1 MPAQRSLGLA
11 TTTSIVIGNM
21 VGSGVFLL
29 PASLAIY
36 GIYSLWGWGFST
48 VGALL
53 LAWVFSSLSRRL
65 SRAGGPYAYPR
76 EAFGDFAGFLIAWVY
91 WISILA
97 ANAAIAV
104 AFASYLTAYFPVLT
118 REPIYGGLAAI
129 AALWILTGLNIWG
142 VRAAGKMQLIT
153 VILKLAPLLV
163 LAVFGF
169 FYFDPKLLESGHA
182 AGSALSSVNAAA
194 AFTMFAFL
202 GLECATIPAAHVKNP
217 EKTIPRAT
225 LLGTVIAA
233 AFYIACTTVVMG
245 LIPSTTLAKSTAP
258 FAVAAA
264 LLWGS
269 WGGYLIAATA
279 LISCFGALNG
289 WILMQGQFPQ
299 AVANDNLFP
308 KFFARESRRGTPAIG
323 LVVSSVLGT
332 LLILMNY
339 SHGLVGMFN
348 IILLLDTFFV
358 LVPYMFC
365 AMAEIVLS
373 RAQNRS
379 LRAPVRNIVLACL
392 AFAFALWASAGTGE
406 DSLYWGT
413 LVILLGIPLYVWVK
427 HRQKHTG
434 TGPSPARLAD
444 SDSIP
449 GETADLGAVNFN
461 AVTSHQRPYAGGRP
475 GKNQVTRQ

>member
-1 MPAQRSLGLA
+1 MAQADPINPPPVSKVRTLGLA
-11 TTTSIVIGNM
+11 MATALVIGNM

-29 PASLAIY
+29 PASLAPY
-36 GIYSLWGWGFST
+36 GVYSLWGWGFST

-76 EAFGDFAGFLIAWVY
+76 EAFGDFAGFLIAWMY

-104 AFASYLTAYFPVLT
+104 AFASYLTAFFPVLT
-118 REPIYGGLAAI
+118 SEPIYGGLAAI
-129 AALWILTGLNIWG
+129 AVLWILTGVNIWG
-142 VRAAGKMQLIT
+142 VHTAGKVQLTT
-153 VILKLAPLLV
+153 VILKLAPLLA
-163 LAVFGF
+163 LAIFGF
-169 FYFDPKLLESGHA
+169 FYFDPKLIESGHA
-182 AGSALSSVNAAA
+182 VGSAASAINTTA

-202 GLECATIPAAHVKNP
+202 GLECATIPASHVKNP

-245 LIPSTTLAKSTAP
+245 LIPSATLAKSTAP
-258 FAVAAA
+258 FAVAAHM
-264 LLWGS
+264 LWGS

-299 AVANDNLFP
+299 AVAHDNMFP
-308 KFFARESRRGTPAIG
+308 KFFARESRRGTPVIG
-323 LVVSSVLGT
+323 LVVSSVLAT

-339 SHGLVGMFN
+339 THGLVGMFN

-365 AMAEIVLS
+365 AMAEIVLA
-373 RAQNRS
+373 RRHGRGTAGS
-379 LRAPVRNIVLACL
+379 LWRNVVLSCL
-392 AFAFALWASAGTGE
+392 AFAFALWASAGTGK
-406 DSLYWGT
+406 DSIYWGS
-413 LVILLGIPLYVWVK
+413 LLLLAGVPIYVWQTRR
-427 HRQKHTG
+427 HQ
-434 TGPSPARLAD
+434 
-444 SDSIP
+444 
-449 GETADLGAVNFN
+449 AV
-461 AVTSHQRPYAGGRP
+461 
-475 GKNQVTRQ
+475 

>member
-29 PASLAIY
+29 PASLAVY
-36 GIYSLWGWGFST
+36 GAYSLWGWGFST

-65 SRAGGPYAYPR
+65 TRAGGPYAYPR

-104 AFASYLTAYFPVLT
+104 AFASYLTAYFPVLAK
-118 REPIYGGLAAI
+118 EPIYGGIAAI
-129 AALWILTGLNIWG
+129 ITLWVLTGLNIWG

-169 FYFDPKLLESGHA
+169 FFFDPKLLESGHA
-182 AGSALSSVNAAA
+182 SGSALSAINTTA

-202 GLECATIPAAHVKNP
+202 GLECATVPATHVKNP

-225 LLGTVIAA
+225 LIGTIIAA

-245 LIPSTTLAKSTAP
+245 LIPSATLAKSTAP
-258 FAVAAA
+258 FAVAAN

-323 LVVSSVLGT
+323 LVVSSVLAT
-332 LLILMNY
+332 ILILMNY

-348 IILLLDTFFV
+348 IIVLLDTFFV

-373 RAQNRS
+373 RGQKRPGKS
-379 LRAPVRNIVLACL
+379 PLRNLVVACL
-392 AFAFALWASAGTGE
+392 AFAFALWAAAGTGK

-413 LVILLGIPLYVWVK
+413 LLLLVGIPIFVW
-427 HRQKHTG
+427 QKHHQKQLAAA
-434 TGPSPARLAD
+434 PAKSLE
-444 SDSIP
+444 SN
-449 GETADLGAVNFN
+449 LG
-461 AVTSHQRPYAGGRP
+461 
-475 GKNQVTRQ
+475 

>member
-1 MPAQRSLGLA
+1 
-11 TTTSIVIGNM
+11 
-21 VGSGVFLL
+21 
-29 PASLAIY
+29 
-36 GIYSLWGWGFST
+36 
-48 VGALL
+48 
-53 LAWVFSSLSRRL
+53 
-65 SRAGGPYAYPR
+65 
-76 EAFGDFAGFLIAWVY
+76 
-91 WISILA
+91 
-97 ANAAIAV
+97 
-104 AFASYLTAYFPVLT
+104 
-118 REPIYGGLAAI
+118 
-129 AALWILTGLNIWG
+129 
-142 VRAAGKMQLIT
+142 
-153 VILKLAPLLV
+153 V

-169 FYFDPKLLESGHA
+169 FFFDPKLLESGHVT
-182 AGSALSSVNAAA
+182 GSAVSAINTTA

-225 LLGTVIAA
+225 LLGTIIAA

-245 LIPSTTLAKSTAP
+245 LIPSATLAHSNAP
-258 FAVAAA
+258 FADAAK

-299 AVANDNLFP
+299 AVANDGLFP

-323 LVVSSVLGT
+323 LVVSSVLGS

-348 IILLLDTFFV
+348 IIVLLDTFFV

-373 RAQNRS
+373 RNQKHAIKS
-379 LRAPVRNIVLACL
+379 PVRNLVLACL
-392 AFAFALWASAGTGE
+392 AFAFALWAAAGTGE

-413 LVILLGIPLYVWVK
+413 LLMLVGVPIYVWQK
-427 HRQKHTG
+427 RRQPIKD
-434 TGPSPARLAD
+434 LA
-444 SDSIP
+444 
-449 GETADLGAVNFN
+449 
-461 AVTSHQRPYAGGRP
+461 
-475 GKNQVTRQ
+475 

>member
-1 MPAQRSLGLA
+1 MPNQRSLGLA
-11 TTTSIVIGNM
+11 TTTSIVLGNM

-29 PASLAIY
+29 PASLALY
-36 GIYSLWGWGFST
+36 GVYSLWGWGFST

-65 SRAGGPYAYPR
+65 PKAGGPYAYTR
-76 EAFGDFAGFLIAWVY
+76 EAFGDFAGFTIAWIY

-104 AFASYLTAYFPVLT
+104 AFASYLTAYFPALSA
-118 REPIYGGLAAI
+118 EPIYGGLAAI
-129 AALWILTGLNIWG
+129 VALWVLTGLNIWG

-153 VILKLAPLLV
+153 VILKLAPLLA
-163 LAVFGF
+163 LAIFGF
-169 FYFDPKLLESGHA
+169 FHFDPKLLESGHLS
-182 AGSALSSVNAAA
+182 GSPVSAINTAA

-225 LLGTVIAA
+225 ILGTVIAA
-233 AFYIACTTVVMG
+233 VFYIVCTTVVMG
-245 LIPSTTLAKSTAP
+245 LIPSATLAHSTAP
-258 FAVAAA
+258 FADAAK
-264 LLWGS
+264 LIWGN
-269 WGGYLIAATA
+269 WGGYVIAAAA

-299 AVANDNLFP
+299 AVANDGLFP
-308 KFFARESRRGTPAIG
+308 RFFARESRRGTPAVG
-323 LVVSSVLGT
+323 LAVSSVLGT

-348 IILLLDTFFV
+348 IIVLLDTFFV

-373 RAQNRS
+373 RNQKHTIKS
-379 LRAPVRNIVLACL
+379 PVRRLVLACL
-392 AFAFALWASAGTGE
+392 AFAFALWAAAGTGE

-413 LVILLGIPLYVWVK
+413 LLLLVGLPIYVW
-427 HRQKHTG
+427 QK
-434 TGPSPARLAD
+434 R
-444 SDSIP
+444 
-449 GETADLGAVNFN
+449 
-461 AVTSHQRPYAGGRP
+461 HQKQSAPVHVENLDTNIG
-475 GKNQVTRQ
+475 